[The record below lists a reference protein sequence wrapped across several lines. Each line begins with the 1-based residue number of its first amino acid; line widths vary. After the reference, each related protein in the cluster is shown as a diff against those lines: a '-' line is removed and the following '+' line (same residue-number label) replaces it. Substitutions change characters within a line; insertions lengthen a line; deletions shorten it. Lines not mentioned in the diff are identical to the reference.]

1 MKHYEYIFFDMDGT
15 VSESAPGIIDSII
28 YALNLLG
35 IEETDR
41 EKLKDFVGPPLLESF
56 PKYYGIEGEQ
66 LMETVR
72 NFQVYFREK
81 GIWGNEMYPD
91 IPQVLKSLKENGRRI
106 VLATSKPELFA
117 KEIIDRYKIGE
128 YFDFVAG
135 SVMDETRTLKHE
147 VIEYAIENMGIS
159 DRSSILMVGDR
170 RFDVEGADKCGIDCM
185 GVLYGYGTREE
196 LESAGA
202 AYIAETVLDIA
213 RIILSDCQG

>member
-28 YALNLLG
+28 YALGELG

-56 PKYYGIEGEQ
+56 PKYYGLEGQQ
-66 LMETVR
+66 LLDTVR
-72 NFQVYFREK
+72 NFQSYFKEK
-81 GIWGNEMYPD
+81 GIWGNEMYPG
-91 IPQVLKSLKENGRRI
+91 IPEVLKKLKAGGRRI
-106 VLATSKPELFA
+106 VLATSKPEFFA
-117 KEIIDRYKIGE
+117 GQIIERYAIGE
-128 YFDFVAG
+128 YFDFIAG

-170 RFDVEGADKCGIDCM
+170 RFDVEGAAKCGIDCM
-185 GVLYGYGTREE
+185 GVLYGYGSREE
-196 LESAGA
+196 LETAGA
-202 AYIAETVLDIA
+202 NYIAETVSDIA
-213 RIILSDCQG
+213 DIILSDSRS